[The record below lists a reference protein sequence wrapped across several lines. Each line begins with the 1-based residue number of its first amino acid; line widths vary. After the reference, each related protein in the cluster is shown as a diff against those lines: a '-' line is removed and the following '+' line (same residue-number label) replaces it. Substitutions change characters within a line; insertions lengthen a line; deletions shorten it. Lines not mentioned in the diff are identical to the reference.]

1 MGVQLI
7 DPVADPTRW
16 RRLVKKDGLLLQYAC
31 PDVVNDLEIAFFAVR
46 QNSDAM
52 QYVQSLD
59 IANMIASKFPEAIEK
74 ASDLLRQEMS
84 AGKHQV
90 VDSVVTNVVDS
101 IVSSEDEV
109 HDAWASMASSSTVPS
124 LSKQRCSTVPAKIS
138 GLSVNGI

>member
-74 ASDLLRQEMS
+74 ASDILRQEIS

-90 VDSVVTNVVDS
+90 VDS
-101 IVSSEDEV
+101 IVSSDDEV
-109 HDAWASMASSSTVPS
+109 HDAWVSMASSSTVPS
-124 LSKQRCSTVPAKIS
+124 LSKRRCSMVPAKIS
-138 GLSVNGI
+138 GLS